1 MAAIMK
7 KTTLDKIA
15 SIQMGYSFRTKIEPA
30 ASGNVSVIQMKDLT
44 ENDEI
49 NLSSVDRIDLADFK
63 ESHLVQSGDLV
74 FRSRGLKVKS
84 LIVSEQKDLLI
95 ISAPLFR
102 VRVIDSKV
110 LPAYLNWYIN
120 QPVAQTYLESVSEG
134 TIQKMIGK
142 QSLQNLP
149 IDFPSLEIQTAIV
162 EISGLVIQE
171 SQLYRAIADKRSK
184 LITAHLLHLV
194 KEV

>member
-1 MAAIMK
+1 MAATMK
-7 KTTLDKIA
+7 NTTLDKIA
-15 SIQMGYSFRTKIEPA
+15 SIQMGYSFRSKIEPT

-49 NLSSVDRIDLADFK
+49 DLSSVDRIDLADFK
-63 ESHLVQSGDLV
+63 QSHLVQSGDLV

-102 VRVIDSKV
+102 VRVIDSRV
-110 LPAYLNWYIN
+110 IPAFLNWYIN
-120 QPVAQTYLESVSEG
+120 QPVAQTYLESVAEG
-134 TIQKMIGK
+134 TTQKMIGK

-149 IDFPSLEIQTAIV
+149 IDFPSLERQTAIV
-162 EISGLVIQE
+162 EISGLIIQE

-184 LITAHLLHLV
+184 LITAQLLHLV